1 MKTLNEEN
9 RQKAT
14 KFLRGLLNMVISEY
28 DFSRPAKILTNV
40 VFPDPLGPA
49 IVTHDPRSML
59 MLKSSNIN
67 LFLYLNLKFL
77 ISSTSINFTS

>member
-1 MKTLNEEN
+1 
-9 RQKAT
+9 
-14 KFLRGLLNMVISEY
+14 MVISEY

-49 IVTHDPRSML
+49 IVTHDPRPML

-67 LFLYLNLKFL
+67 LF
-77 ISSTSINFTS
+77 ISKS